1 MIQSRHVA
9 EETGLQPFL
18 DQGPDFDSFSRKRI
32 RALIIYDVK
41 TINFITTFQVTGV
54 KSNANPLI
62 NKLLKPEAKQCKS
75 DLQVSPRNVPLS
87 DPTLYLP
94 ITAQLGRC

>member
-1 MIQSRHVA
+1 MA

-54 KSNANPLI
+54 KSNANPVYQQAV
-62 NKLLKPEAKQCKS
+62 KTRS
-75 DLQVSPRNVPLS
+75 
-87 DPTLYLP
+87 
-94 ITAQLGRC
+94 